1 MKRLTLSVLREF
13 NTCYEFNLSEDQLK
27 AIYKELTFTSGSVT
41 GEDILDEF
49 ELMLNS

>member
-13 NTCYEFNLSEDQLK
+13 NSCYEFNLSEDQLK
-27 AIYKELTFTSGSVT
+27 AIFEEITFTSGSVT

-49 ELMLNS
+49 EFILNS